1 MQLSDQFG
9 SRTVELIKPRVFCN
23 AVNKNGEGIQDPTAH
38 LTCYQTG
45 ARVFKDPRVIST
57 DQFGSLQLSLR
68 KQRTGLCIP
77 SQEVGQPSALNLDHF
92 DLYRATRTPR
102 APTFARR
109 DVNLADQF
117 LQGTVTVTL
126 KRPVRFGVPTNKNDE
141 GISDVDS
148 HLTCY
153 SLRPPRFERRNIDVQ
168 DQFGQLRLTV
178 TRPTM
183 LCVPSVKQVV
193 SGAP

>member
-1 MQLSDQFG
+1 
-9 SRTVELIKPRVFCN
+9 VELIKPRLFCN
-23 AVNKNGEGIQDPTAH
+23 AVDKNDEGIQDSTAH

-45 ARVFKDPRVIST
+45 NRVFKNPRVIST
-57 DQFGSLQLSLR
+57 DQFGPLQLNLR
-68 KQRTGLCIP
+68 KQKTGLCIP
-77 SQEVGQPSALNLDHF
+77 SEEIGQPSALNLDHF
-92 DLYRATRTPR
+92 DLYRATRTPG
-102 APTFARR
+102 APRFKRR

-117 LQGTVTVTL
+117 LAGTVTVTL
-126 KRPVRFGVPTNKNDE
+126 KRPVRFGVPTDKNDE

-153 SLRPPRFERRNIDVQ
+153 SLRAPKFQRRDVDVQ
-168 DQFGQLRLTV
+168 DQFGPLRLTV